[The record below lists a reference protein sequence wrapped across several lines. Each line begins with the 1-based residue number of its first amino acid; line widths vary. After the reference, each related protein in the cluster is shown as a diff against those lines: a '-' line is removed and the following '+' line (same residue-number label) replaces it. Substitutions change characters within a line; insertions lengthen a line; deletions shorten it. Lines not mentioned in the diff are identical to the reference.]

1 MRPRWAISGDENSL
15 QYGNTQGEHRH
26 RLELEASKVKARTGG
41 SDVQQRSFRVATSA
55 ARSSVGLIR
64 VVLFPDGSEP
74 RDEECAATIS
84 RHEAAVLLRQ
94 PFQVHKPPLLLLDG
108 CHVRER
114 EAWAHVGA
122 VLGNGRQMQWNGALE
137 RASLRFETAART
149 VDCEEGEARVVEHED
164 FGGGFVGWPEK
175 HVRAEAA
182 VLGEAGG
189 HLLCKEADVLPL
201 AGLRAAEAVVS
212 EDAPV
217 QP

>member
-1 MRPRWAISGDENSL
+1 MQRQHAAAVACEARA
-15 QYGNTQGEHRH
+15 
-26 RLELEASKVKARTGG
+26 RLGTRVARLGARVLFRTRRSPLAGAARTGG

-64 VVLFPDGSEP
+64 VVLLPDGSEP

-137 RASLRFETAART
+137 RASLRFETCRT
-149 VDCEEGEARVVEHED
+149 H
-164 FGGGFVGWPEK
+164 
-175 HVRAEAA
+175 H
-182 VLGEAGG
+182 
-189 HLLCKEADVLPL
+189 
-201 AGLRAAEAVVS
+201 
-212 EDAPV
+212 
-217 QP
+217 

>member
-15 QYGNTQGEHRH
+15 QYGDTQGEHRH
-26 RLELEASKVKARTGG
+26 HLELEASKFKARTGG

-137 RASLRFETAART
+137 RASLRFETCRT
-149 VDCEEGEARVVEHED
+149 H
-164 FGGGFVGWPEK
+164 
-175 HVRAEAA
+175 H
-182 VLGEAGG
+182 
-189 HLLCKEADVLPL
+189 
-201 AGLRAAEAVVS
+201 
-212 EDAPV
+212 
-217 QP
+217 